1 MKWNKVKKSKEVWDK
16 KMRLRNKKKDINE
29 SPAKSKMFKTLFV
42 NEKPE
47 YVSSQLDIHQ
57 TPCYRLDK

>member
-1 MKWNKVKKSKEVWDK
+1 VWDK